1 MEIITQ
7 WISHYGYFGLFSLL
21 MLGIVGLPVPDETL
35 LTFAG
40 YLIFKKQLS
49 FPLTLLFAFLGSS
62 TGISLSYLLGRSLGL
77 FLIHKYGRY
86 VFITPEKLELVHRW
100 FLRRGRW
107 SLPIGYFIPGVRHLT
122 AYVAGASRLEIPVF
136 ATFAYSGALFWSLTF
151 ILLGYFL
158 GDQWEF
164 VLSRLQDNILEGT
177 LIVLAIL
184 ALIWILRKKLI
195 RLE

>member
-164 VLSRLQDNILEGT
+164 VLARLQDNILEGT

>member
-40 YLIFKKQLS
+40 YLIFKNQLS

-62 TGISLSYLLGRSLGL
+62 PGISLSYALGRSLGL

-86 VFITPEKLELVHRW
+86 VFITPEKLELVRRW

-136 ATFAYSGALFWSLTF
+136 ATFAYSGALVWSATF

-164 VLSRLQDNILEGT
+164 VLARLQDNIFEGT

-184 ALIWILRKKLI
+184 ALIWILRRKLI

>member
-7 WISHYGYFGLFSLL
+7 WISHYGYFGLFALL

-62 TGISLSYLLGRSLGL
+62 TGISLSYALGRSLGL

-86 VFITPEKLELVHRW
+86 VFITPEKLELVRRW

-107 SLPIGYFIPGVRHLT
+107 SLPIGYFIPGIRHLT

-136 ATFAYSGALFWSLTF
+136 ATFAYSGALVWSATF

-164 VLSRLQDNILEGT
+164 VLARLQDNIFEGT

-184 ALIWILRKKLI
+184 ALIWILRRKLI

>member
-40 YLIFKKQLS
+40 YLIFKNQLS

-62 TGISLSYLLGRSLGL
+62 TGISLSYALGRSLGL

-86 VFITPEKLELVHRW
+86 VFITPEKLELVRRW

-136 ATFAYSGALFWSLTF
+136 ATFAYSGALVWSATF

-164 VLSRLQDNILEGT
+164 VLARLQDNIFEGT

-184 ALIWILRKKLI
+184 ALIWILRRKLI